1 MAVKHAALIVVGV
14 FACIQLFQIKFG
26 HGTLV
31 PPVVMSLSTPYRPR
45 HDVDPPPWFT
55 KIQTRVVVS
64 LTTIPSNADQLTD
77 TVFSVMAQTYPI
89 DAIYLV
95 LPMFNARTLQNYSF
109 YPSHLEVLGVTIVR
123 PAVDAGPVSKLVGVL
138 AAETDPDT
146 IIVTLDDDKLYDV
159 GLVRKLVWN
168 MEMSRGVAMGT
179 CGWVKVNVP
188 PPELVVPGYF
198 VWAIRNSGRYV
209 DVLQACCGTAYR
221 VEDIADIK
229 AVLSSPPDACFTADD
244 LWISAVLDA
253 INIKRLLLGGKPK
266 SKTGIGYDSVTPWW
280 RTPSPFALSSINRK
294 AGHDAACIAAAKG
307 LLR

>member
-1 MAVKHAALIVVGV
+1 M
-14 FACIQLFQIKFG
+14 
-26 HGTLV
+26 
-31 PPVVMSLSTPYRPR
+31 
-45 HDVDPPPWFT
+45 
-55 KIQTRVVVS
+55 TRG
-64 LTTIPSNADQLTD
+64 A
-77 TVFSVMAQTYPI
+77 
-89 DAIYLV
+89 
-95 LPMFNARTLQNYSF
+95 
-109 YPSHLEVLGVTIVR
+109 
-123 PAVDAGPVSKLVGVL
+123 
-138 AAETDPDT
+138 
-146 IIVTLDDDKLYDV
+146 
-159 GLVRKLVWN
+159 
-168 MEMSRGVAMGT
+168 AMGT

-221 VEDIADIK
+221 VGDIADIN

-294 AGHDAACIAAAKG
+294 AGHDAACIAAAKR
-307 LLR
+307 LLQ